1 MKFTV
6 IVGQLFSLNP
16 VLGVWDTD
24 TTKLRFTYF
33 SGRCVYTFLTISCQV
48 IFLNLLFLVRYLKT
62 SDTDVKMTTALVFY
76 ASNTIITVLFL
87 RIATKWPKLCQY
99 IARTEAADPLY
110 DTTLVRKCNLSC
122 ILILLLAAL
131 EHGLSEIAGFV
142 LAADCEPEKIYHT
155 FIAHSFPWIED
166 IITYSQAIAILT
178 QFLNIQ
184 CTFNWNFADVFV
196 ICISY
201 YLTARLEQVNKKIAA
216 SRGKCVPLSFWRTV
230 REDYN
235 RATSLVR
242 RVDEVIG
249 SVIFISF
256 ANNLFFICLQLLH
269 MLADGIKITPACSE
283 GPEKRLFRGYEHAV
297 YYAYSLIFLIFRST
311 TVSLIASRV
320 HTASREPAYTLY
332 EVPSA
337 VYCIEVQRFIEQ
349 IHGET
354 VALTGL
360 QFFKVKRGIVLAIAG
375 TIVTYELVLMQ
386 FTGVT
391 PTAAPL
397 HSDTDTQ

>member
-1 MKFTV
+1 MFMGRLYPAAPRDSFDVVCPPGWGSTSATFTGAGLPLKHLGTPTSMGSPSYV
-6 IVGQLFSLNP
+6 PHPLPLQVRDSLSYVASIVF
-16 VLGVWDTD
+16 
-24 TTKLRFTYF
+24 
-33 SGRCVYTFLTISCQV
+33 FLT
-48 IFLNLLFLVRYLKT
+48 
-62 SDTDVKMTTALVFY
+62 
-76 ASNTIITVLFL
+76 NTIITVLFL
-87 RIATKWPKLCQY
+87 RIASKWPKLCHY
-99 IARTEAADPLY
+99 IARTEAVDPLY

-122 ILILLLAAL
+122 ILIMFLAAL
-131 EHGLSEIAGFV
+131 EYTLSHLAGFV
-142 LAADCEPEKIYHT
+142 LAADCEPDNIYRK
-155 FIAHSFPWIED
+155 FITNSYSWID
-166 IITYSQAIAILT
+166 VIIDYSEALGVLT
-178 QFLNIQ
+178 QFLNLQ
-184 CTFNWNFADVFV
+184 CTFNWNFTDVFV
-196 ICISY
+196 ICISF
-201 YLTARLEQVNKKIAA
+201 YLTSRLEQVNKKIAA
-216 SRGKCVPLSFWRTV
+216 TRGKTVPSSFWRTI

-249 SVIFISF
+249 GVIFISF

-269 MLADGIKITPACSE
+269 TLSNGIKATPPCRE
-283 GPEKRLFRGYEHAV
+283 PDKRLFYGYEHAL
-297 YYAYSLIFLIFRST
+297 YYTYSLVFLLLRST
-311 TVSLIASRV
+311 IFSLIASRV

-332 EVPSA
+332 EVPST

-391 PTAAPL
+391 PTATPV
-397 HSDTDTQ
+397 